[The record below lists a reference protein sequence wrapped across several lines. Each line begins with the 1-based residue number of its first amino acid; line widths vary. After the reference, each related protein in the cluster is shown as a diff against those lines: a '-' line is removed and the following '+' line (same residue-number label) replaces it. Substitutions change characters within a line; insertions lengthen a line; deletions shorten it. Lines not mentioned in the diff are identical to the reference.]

1 MNTLELCMFKTEI
14 LQQISEVF
22 TGEICFKTIL
32 DQQDFTQDRLEA
44 QLLHAAQ
51 LRNQQPSHFNAII
64 QSAIHPFSHD
74 IAYLFAPFILSNL
87 NLKTLYT
94 TPKTPTV
101 LTVFNSYFNTSEMQL
116 AQHTEILKDLN
127 FSIQLSDVAQNEAE
141 FLYQYLLAALCNEK
155 INHIFIISDVQPNLT
170 QLKTLEIQ
178 LGVRI
183 FTLAKVTKKLDIA
196 VLDMRK
202 LLFKNKDTQYMQ
214 LCADFAEINAQILV
228 PLMTLTQHQAQHLI
242 DDMFY
247 SEHIFEKLSVYSE
260 YMSTCIFNAQQ
271 LVRAP

>member
-1 MNTLELCMFKTEI
+1 MNTLELCMFKTKI

-22 TGEICFKTIL
+22 AGEICFKTIL

-127 FSIQLSDVAQNEAE
+127 FSI
-141 FLYQYLLAALCNEK
+141 
-155 INHIFIISDVQPNLT
+155 
-170 QLKTLEIQ
+170 
-178 LGVRI
+178 
-183 FTLAKVTKKLDIA
+183 
-196 VLDMRK
+196 
-202 LLFKNKDTQYMQ
+202 
-214 LCADFAEINAQILV
+214 
-228 PLMTLTQHQAQHLI
+228 
-242 DDMFY
+242 
-247 SEHIFEKLSVYSE
+247 
-260 YMSTCIFNAQQ
+260 
-271 LVRAP
+271 

>member
-1 MNTLELCMFKTEI
+1 MFKTKI

-22 TGEICFKTIL
+22 AGEICFKTIL

-51 LRNQQPSHFNAII
+51 LRNQQPSHSNAII

-101 LTVFNSYFNTSEMQL
+101 LTVFNSYLNTSEMQL

-271 LVRAP
+271 LARAS